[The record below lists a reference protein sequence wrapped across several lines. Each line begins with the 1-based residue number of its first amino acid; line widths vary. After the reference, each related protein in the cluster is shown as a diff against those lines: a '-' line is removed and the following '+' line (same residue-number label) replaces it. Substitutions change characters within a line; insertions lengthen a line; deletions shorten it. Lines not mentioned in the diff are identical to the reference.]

1 MAFLQ
6 VPEDVGFSVL
16 PPGDMHVYT
25 SVVPGSDGATDC
37 EGTAGAVTAGLLGA
51 AIGGGVNTIG
61 NFSNRCKSIENLGF
75 LTDLS

>member
-51 AIGGGVNTIG
+51 AVETVGLGVALLVGIASG
-61 NFSNRCKSIENLGF
+61 VSEG
-75 LTDLS
+75 D